1 MKTIKFLSKV
11 LWTLMLCVVFASCEE
26 DYGED
31 NDNNFEPQTYN
42 VAGKV
47 EKGPFVSGSEITI
60 QPMSGQMQA
69 LGTMYTSTI
78 QDHLGN
84 FSFGSKLFESPYAEL
99 TANGYFFNE
108 VTGLLS
114 SGILHLRAIVDL
126 SKSETVN
133 VNILTHIKYQRVMRL
148 IAQGKT
154 YTAANDQAQKELFR
168 AFGLEK
174 YAGKDAS
181 QYSIIEG
188 SDESAALV
196 AISSLVLVERTEAA
210 VTEYLARLCKE
221 FGNDGVFSE
230 TTKKQIKSD
239 REKLA
244 DKLSDIRYNIRSR
257 YNDLGIDVEVPPL
270 APFFDWDDDGVVGN
284 ETLQEGE
291 TVTLEKRLL
300 EVPGEGGTYTIKI
313 DAPIDVFLESQVKS
327 PEGPSDNVYYDA
339 QLYKGYYNHNLSYV
353 ASISENVL
361 SIRVNPANSRSQKT
375 AYIYLYDFL
384 GNMLDTISIIQD
396 GVTNIEMPQLGEGG
410 CMAVGAMFSE
420 LAGAVS
426 CFNLIEQWYHY
437 NELTQ
442 GVDRYISPDYTTI
455 ADMWKYFYNAN
466 NRCLQIRDADAQ
478 ALGVYGEVLD
488 VFSAMMYYNMVVA
501 WGDVPYVLDYDK
513 IMNGDFYFARTDQNE
528 ILNDLV
534 QKLTITIDLLEEKK
548 NESLN
553 LKVMDDMNKLFFV
566 SKDVARILLADIHMY
581 RGQYAEAQD
590 FLKGVIDA
598 GFYSLDATNYS
609 DPETIEDLSASETI
623 DNPSATRTSSELI
636 FALEASGGTRSTRAA
651 DIVIRQSP
659 LIPMMNYTDVLL
671 SYAECLYHTGD
682 TDAAKKVLQQVVDA
696 KGIEIAEGVFE
707 GITDARQQLFL
718 YSIGNFAFF
727 KRNGIAVKELGIKEY
742 QQLLPIPR
750 QELYTDPNMTQNPG
764 YES

>member
-1 MKTIKFLSKV
+1 MRKLKCFNTLLSI
-11 LWTLMLCVVFASCEE
+11 LALCVAFTSCEE
-26 DYGED
+26 DNG
-31 NDNNFEPQTYN
+31 NDFAPQTYN
-42 VAGKV
+42 VTGKV

-114 SGILHLRAIVDL
+114 SGILHLRAVVDL
-126 SKSETVN
+126 SKNETVN

-154 YTAANDQAQKELFR
+154 YAEANDQAQQELFR

-181 QYSIIEG
+181 QYTIIEG

-196 AISSLVLVERTEAA
+196 AISSLILVERTEAA

-221 FGNDGVFSE
+221 FGNEGVFSDA
-230 TTKKQIKSD
+230 TKMQIKSD

-244 DKLSDIRYNIRSR
+244 DKLLDIRYNIRSR

-300 EVPGEGGTYTIKI
+300 EVPSEGGTYTIKI
-313 DAPIDVFLESQVKS
+313 DAPIDVFLESQVES
-327 PEGPSDNVYYDA
+327 PEEGPIVDSYYDS
-339 QLYKGYYNHNLSYV
+339 QLYKGYYNSNLSYT
-353 ASISENVL
+353 ASIDENVL
-361 SIRVNPANSRSQKT
+361 SVRVNPANSRSQRT

-384 GNMLDTISIIQD
+384 GNMLDTISVKQD
-396 GVTNIEMPQLGEGG
+396 GATNIEMPQLGEGG
-410 CMAVGAMFSE
+410 CMAVGAMFAE

-426 CFNLIEQWYHY
+426 YFNLIEQWYHY

-442 GVDRYISPDYTTI
+442 GVDRYILPDYAVI
-455 ADMWKYFYNAN
+455 ADMWEHFYNAN
-466 NRCLQIRDADAQ
+466 NRNLQIRNADKQ
-478 ALGVYGEVLD
+478 TLGVYGEVLD

-513 IMNGDFYFARTDQNE
+513 IMSGNFYFTRTDQNE
-528 ILNDLV
+528 ILDDLV
-534 QKLTITIDLLEEKK
+534 QKLTVAIDILEEKK

-553 LKVMDDMNKLFFV
+553 LKSMDDMNKLFFV
-566 SKDVARILLADIHMY
+566 SKDVARILLANIYMY
-581 RGQYAEAQD
+581 KGQYGEAQTL
-590 FLKGVIDA
+590 LKDVIDA

-609 DPETIEDLSASETI
+609 DPDDIKNLSTSETV
-623 DNPSATRTSSELI
+623 DNPSTTRTSSELI
-636 FALEASGGTRSTRAA
+636 FALDASGGTRSTRST
-651 DIVIRQSP
+651 DIVIQQLP

-671 SYAECLYHTGD
+671 SYAECLYHIGD
-682 TDAAKKVLQQVVDA
+682 TNAAEKVLRQIVDA
-696 KGIEIAEGVFE
+696 KGVEITEGVFE
-707 GITDARQQLFL
+707 GITDARRQLLL
-718 YSIGNFAFF
+718 YGMGNFAFY
-727 KRNGIAVKELGIKEY
+727 KRNGIAVEELGIKEY

-750 QELYTDPNMTQNPG
+750 RELYRNPNMTQNSG